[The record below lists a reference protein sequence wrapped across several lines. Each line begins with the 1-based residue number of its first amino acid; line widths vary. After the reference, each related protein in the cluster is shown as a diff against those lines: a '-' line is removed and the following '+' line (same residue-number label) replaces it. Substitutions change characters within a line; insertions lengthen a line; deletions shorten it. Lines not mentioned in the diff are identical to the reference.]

1 MSAYTDD
8 KPFSVNLSAAVS
20 RQCAF
25 VDKMHDLGWTKPG
38 RFDDE
43 GSEAILT
50 DAISRYHA

>member
-25 VDKMHDLGWTKPG
+25 VDKMHDLGWTNPG